1 MRSTGRMTMKDKG
14 ATEFDKLCH
23 RVFEAKDGEDYLARK
38 AGVECGNCGTELMAY
53 YCENRLYLVK
63 CESCGMLALI
73 TASSPS
79 DAAFQTFGDA
89 IYSVGG

>member
-1 MRSTGRMTMKDKG
+1 MKNNG
-14 ATEFDKLCH
+14 TTAFDKLCH

-38 AGVECGNCGTELMAY
+38 AGVECGKCGNELMAY